1 MKRICHELCSAECV
15 DQKRNGRHLELLERR
30 PHWSV
35 LKRQEQYETI
45 DQGEKVP
52 FDISLPL
59 PAKDP
64 RRPEETGKGVELFWE
79 KFQCTNCGRCC
90 YTPGAGLYLEQDDF
104 DRICKY
110 LDWSPKKLKSLC
122 RYDKDLKTWVLKQP
136 CPFYDSVGKRCEIY
150 PARPLTCTQYPLHP
164 PPREMPRHLAVDAF
178 CPAARKLAKETL
190 GWWIICENNW
200 ARILKR
206 METMEKIG
214 ARTET
219 KVRSETEARMKAEPK
234 TKTKTETELKAQKEG

>member
-1 MKRICHELCSAECV
+1 
-15 DQKRNGRHLELLERR
+15 
-30 PHWSV
+30 
-35 LKRQEQYETI
+35 
-45 DQGEKVP
+45 
-52 FDISLPL
+52 
-59 PAKDP
+59 
-64 RRPEETGKGVELFWE
+64 
-79 KFQCTNCGRCC
+79 
-90 YTPGAGLYLEQDDF
+90 
-104 DRICKY
+104 
-110 LDWSPKKLKSLC
+110 
-122 RYDKDLKTWVLKQP
+122 
-136 CPFYDSVGKRCEIY
+136 
-150 PARPLTCTQYPLHP
+150 
-164 PPREMPRHLAVDAF
+164 MPRHLAVDAF